1 MRTDEKEDWLVGCR
15 PGRKGSRQEER
26 GLKMKTKLFL
36 NALARFVLGVVL
48 VGLLLFVSAG
58 TWKYPGAWLLMGL
71 LFIPMFLGG
80 VVLLFKDP
88 ELLARRMKAKEEQG
102 EQRKVIALSGL
113 MFIGGFVLAGLDYR
127 YHILPLPSVV
137 SYVAAVALL
146 LAYILYAEVLR
157 ENRYLS
163 RTIEVAKG
171 QKVVD
176 TGLYGL
182 VRHPMYSATILL
194 FLSIPLVFGSGLS
207 TIVFLFYLPIIIK
220 RIYGE
225 EKLLEKE
232 LEGYPEYQKKVKYRL
247 LPFVW

>member
-1 MRTDEKEDWLVGCR
+1 
-15 PGRKGSRQEER
+15 
-26 GLKMKTKLFL
+26 MKTKLFL
-36 NALARFVLGVVL
+36 NALAPFVAGVVL
-48 VGLLLFVSAG
+48 VGALLFVSAG
-58 TWKYPGAWLLMGL
+58 TWNYPQAWLLMWL
-71 LFIPMFLGG
+71 IFIPMFLAGI
-80 VVLLFKDP
+80 VLLVKDP

-113 MFIGGFVLAGLDYR
+113 MFIGGFVIAGLDYR
-127 YHILPLPSVV
+127 YQILPLPGIVSSTATVV
-137 SYVAAVALL
+137 L
-146 LAYILYAEVLR
+146 LAAYVLYGEVLR

-194 FLSIPLVFGSGLS
+194 FVSMPLVLGSGLS
-207 TIVFLFYLPIIIK
+207 FLVFLFYLPIIIK
-220 RIYGE
+220 RIQGE
-225 EKLLEKE
+225 ERVLAQE
-232 LEGYPEYQKKVKYRL
+232 LDGYPEYQQKVKYRL

>member
-1 MRTDEKEDWLVGCR
+1 MWLI
-15 PGRKGSRQEER
+15 
-26 GLKMKTKLFL
+26 
-36 NALARFVLGVVL
+36 
-48 VGLLLFVSAG
+48 
-58 TWKYPGAWLLMGL
+58 
-71 LFIPMFLGG
+71 FIPMFLAGI
-80 VVLLFKDP
+80 VLLVKDP

-113 MFIGGFVLAGLDYR
+113 MFIGGFVIAGLDYR
-127 YHILPLPSVV
+127 YQILPLPGIVSSTATVV
-137 SYVAAVALL
+137 L
-146 LAYILYAEVLR
+146 LAAYVLYGEVLR

-194 FLSIPLVFGSGLS
+194 FVSMPLVLGSGLS
-207 TIVFLFYLPIIIK
+207 FLVFLFYLPIIIK
-220 RIYGE
+220 RIQGE
-225 EKLLEKE
+225 ERVLAQE
-232 LEGYPEYQKKVKYRL
+232 LDGYPEYQQKVKYRL